1 MEKRPQALLLKYPGT
16 NCDAETARALEV
28 VGFDATVVPIAAA
41 RKEHFSDAQLVVF
54 PGGFSY
60 GDYIMAGRLAQ
71 LETESRLGDAVKEFH
86 AGGGYLLGI
95 CNGFQILT
103 KLGILPGGSLVANTN
118 GRFVCR
124 WVGLNKTADS
134 PFLTNLPDEFEL
146 PVAHAEGRF
155 VGDEGAAE
163 AHLKDGHAAV
173 TYDPNFNGSQSQ
185 IAGLQDSTKR
195 AFGLMPHPERFIFR
209 HHHYDPDWNGDS
221 DWGWG
226 HHFFQSIRDAV

>member
-16 NCDAETARALEV
+16 NCDVETARALEV
-28 VGFDATVVPIAAA
+28 VGFGATVVPIAAA
-41 RKEHFSDAQLVVF
+41 RKGHFVNAQLVVF

-86 AGGGYLLGI
+86 TRGGYLLGI

-103 KLGILPGGSLVANTN
+103 KLGILPVGSLVSNTS
-118 GRFVCR
+118 GRYTCR
-124 WVGLNKTADS
+124 WAGLEKKADS
-134 PFLTNLPDEFEL
+134 PFLSRLPDEFEF

-155 VGDEGAAE
+155 VGLKGAAE
-163 AHLKDGHAAV
+163 SYLADGSAAL
-173 TYDPNFNGSQSQ
+173 TYTSDINGSQSQ

-195 AFGLMPHPERFIFR
+195 AFGLMPHPERFLFR
-209 HHHYDPDWNGDS
+209 EHHYDPDWDGDPE
-221 DWGWG
+221 WGWG